1 MSLFLCK
8 ISLIFV
14 FETSKYGMYKF
25 VSKTNDILFQTK
37 FMAGHVLFPLKSLCY
52 FYIWLQ
58 NIVYK
63 FRRKTTV
70 ILFQAKFLYIRGRM
84 HFSPKLKRI
93 YIYIYI
99 SFLIGSE
106 TSKYAMYKF
115 SRKNYDFYF
124 GQNYWLVQATGILV
138 QN

>member
-25 VSKTNDILFQTK
+25 VSKTTDILFQTK
-37 FMAGHVLFPLKSLCY
+37 FMAGHVLFPLKSLYY

-99 SFLIGSE
+99 YIYLSYLDLRHLNMPCTSFRGKTMIFILDKIIG
-106 TSKYAMYKF
+106 
-115 SRKNYDFYF
+115 
-124 GQNYWLVQATGILV
+124 
-138 QN
+138 

>member
-14 FETSKYGMYKF
+14 SETSKYGMYKF
-25 VSKTNDILFQTK
+25 VSKTTDILFQTK
-37 FMAGHVLFPLKSLCY
+37 FMAGHVLFPQISLLFLYLTSKY
-52 FYIWLQ
+52 F
-58 NIVYK
+58 VYQ

-99 SFLIGSE
+99 SFLFGSE

-115 SRKNYDFYF
+115 SGKNYDFYF